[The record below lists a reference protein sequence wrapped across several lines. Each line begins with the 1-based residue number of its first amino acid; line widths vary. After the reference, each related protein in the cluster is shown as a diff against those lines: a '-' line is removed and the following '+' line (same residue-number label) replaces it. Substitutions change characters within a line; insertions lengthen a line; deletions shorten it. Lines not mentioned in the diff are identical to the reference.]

1 MHPNEELITA
11 QAHGEPINTRQIETK
26 TEYQLRTSRGRVVAA
41 FDTSERA
48 DEWWKEHVSR
58 HGDKV
63 APTKLFKIT
72 MITEEL

>member
-1 MHPNEELITA
+1 MHPNQELIAA
-11 QAHGEPINTRQIETK
+11 QIKGKPIDPRVIETK
-26 TEYQLRTSRGRVVAA
+26 EEYQLRTSRGRVVAA

-48 DEWWKEHVSR
+48 EEWWKEHINR

-72 MITEEL
+72 TITEEL